1 MRTYNFGVGPCTLTE
16 VNGLVVQ
23 TEIDCSEVERKR
35 TRVVELSY
43 GQEVDTTSRIIAG
56 KLQVL
61 KDDIVRETID
71 AYKWI

>member
-1 MRTYNFGVGPCTLTE
+1 M
-16 VNGLVVQ
+16 VVQ
-23 TEIDCSEVERKR
+23 AEIDCSEVERKR

-71 AYKWI
+71 AYKTDIVSVDTINMNLNGAYQVM

>member
-1 MRTYNFGVGPCTLTE
+1 M
-16 VNGLVVQ
+16 VVQ
-23 TEIDCSEVERKR
+23 AEIDCSEVERKR

-71 AYKWI
+71 AYKRI

>member
-1 MRTYNFGVGPCTLTE
+1 M
-16 VNGLVVQ
+16 VVQ

-35 TRVVELSY
+35 TWVVELSY

-71 AYKWI
+71 TYKWI

>member
-1 MRTYNFGVGPCTLTE
+1 M
-16 VNGLVVQ
+16 VVQ

-71 AYKWI
+71 AYKTDIVSVDTINRNLNGAYQVM

>member
-1 MRTYNFGVGPCTLTE
+1 M
-16 VNGLVVQ
+16 VVQ

-35 TRVVELSY
+35 TWVVELSY
-43 GQEVDTTSRIIAG
+43 GQEVDTTSRIIVG

>member
-1 MRTYNFGVGPCTLTE
+1 M
-16 VNGLVVQ
+16 VVQ
-23 TEIDCSEVERKR
+23 AEIDCSEVERKR

-71 AYKWI
+71 TYKWI